1 MILITVNLVTNGQRI
16 LVQTQIVNFANRD
29 QKNQMKK
36 VAKSPDRYGFQKDAY
51 IERALE
57 NGKTLDDPVV
67 QDMIKMHE
75 DAIEQDEKNV
85 TDTEWQKHNMEFDM
99 RSSEWMVAKVRESSI
114 YAQHLYAAMCNNDF
128 QRLEVFPILKDQRW
142 TCSWRYAG
150 GIVAHMRGEGDYI
163 DWYCSGIKGRDP
175 LEDGEWERMTAE
187 QQTAYKESEA
197 SVPEGMITDEIMED
211 LKKIGWIFREGD
223 FDKMR

>member
-1 MILITVNLVTNGQRI
+1 MTIPN
-16 LVQTQIVNFANRD
+16 VNFVKID

-67 QDMIKMHE
+67 QAMIKMHE

-99 RSSEWMVAKVRESSI
+99 RSSEWMVAKVRESRI

-150 GIVAHMRGEGDYI
+150 GIVAHMRSQGDYI
-163 DWYCSGIKGRDP
+163 EWYCSGIKGRDL
-175 LEDGEWERMTAE
+175 LEDGEWERMTLE
-187 QQTAYKESEA
+187 QQTHYKESQA
-197 SVPEGMITDEIMED
+197 FVGEGMITDEIMAD

-223 FDKMR
+223 FDDMR

>member
-1 MILITVNLVTNGQRI
+1 VTIPN
-16 LVQTQIVNFANRD
+16 VNFVKID

-67 QDMIKMHE
+67 QAMIKMHE

-99 RSSEWMVAKVRESSI
+99 RSSEWMVAKVRESRI

-150 GIVAHMRGEGDYI
+150 GIVAHMRSQGDYI
-163 DWYCSGIKGRDP
+163 EWYCSGIKGRDL
-175 LEDGEWERMTAE
+175 LEDGEWERMTLE
-187 QQTAYKESEA
+187 QQTHYKESQA
-197 SVPEGMITDEIMED
+197 FVGEGMITDEIMAD

-223 FDKMR
+223 FDDMR

>member
-1 MILITVNLVTNGQRI
+1 MV
-16 LVQTQIVNFANRD
+16 D
-29 QKNQMKK
+29 
-36 VAKSPDRYGFQKDAY
+36 KSPDRYGFQKDAY

-85 TDTEWQKHNMEFDM
+85 TDTEWQKNNMEFDM
-99 RSSEWMVAKVRESSI
+99 RSSEWMVAKVRESRI

-142 TCSWRYAG
+142 SASWRYAG
-150 GIVAHMRGEGDYI
+150 GIVADMREEGDYI
-163 DWYCSGIKGRDP
+163 DWYCSGIRGEQGIDYEPP
-175 LEDGEWERMTAE
+175 LTF
-187 QQTAYKESEA
+187 
-197 SVPEGMITDEIMED
+197 VPEGCVTDEIRED
-211 LKKIGWIFREGD
+211 FFKLGWIPVDNQE
-223 FDKMR
+223 